1 MKIERKQSLY
11 LDQLNIVAINSLVCW
26 LLKLQF
32 FQFGDVEFGA
42 PLCPARTAAWNHI
55 LTFRTTKNIHCDDR
69 IIWNRPGWKP
79 KVGTCWNTSII
90 PLDLF
95 YLAWSAHI
103 QITYTHY
110 ITLHD
115 MTLHYITFYNVLLH
129 DFLLHYTRFYCIKL
143 QYMSIYYEITLHCI
157 TCFTWNCTA
166 LQNIL
171 LHEQTLHYHFKFIA
185 QLHYVTL
192 HCITLSYIILHE
204 ITVHQINE
212 ITLHYAINQSVHTH
226 IQIYTYTITF
236 LYYM

>member
-115 MTLHYITFYNVLLH
+115 MTLHYITLHYILQCFITWFFVTLHEILLH
-129 DFLLHYTRFYCIKL
+129 KIAIHVNLLWNYTTLHYMFYMK
-143 QYMSIYYEITLHCI
+143 LHCI
-157 TCFTWNCTA
+157 A
-166 LQNIL
+166 E
-171 LHEQTLHYHFKFIA
+171 HFIA
-185 QLHYVTL
+185 WTY
-192 HCITLSYIILHE
+192 ITLS
-204 ITVHQINE
+204 
-212 ITLHYAINQSVHTH
+212 
-226 IQIYTYTITF
+226 F
-236 LYYM
+236 